1 MKNYAEV
8 HRDST
13 GTIRVV
19 RDGVKLY
26 STLRRAMR
34 YGMVRDAA
42 PCGDKW
48 VPLPF
53 WARGGGI
60 NSYYTESEYA
70 HIFHGVQP

>member
-19 RDGVKLY
+19 RDGIKLY
-26 STLRRAMR
+26 SSERRAMT
-34 YGMVRDAA
+34 YGKVRDAA
-42 PCGDKW
+42 PCGNKW
-48 VPLPF
+48 VALPF

-60 NSYYTESEYA
+60 HLYYTESEYA
-70 HIFHGVQP
+70 RIYHEVQQ